1 MTPLVE
7 AAARLRRGGRRIGAA
22 LRRAHPLT
30 VLAVAAVLAV
40 AITVAARVAAPDR
53 AGQFAG
59 TAPVRVG
66 VSDGDSVPAY
76 VESSRRELTELAEHQ
91 GGPVYALVTLVSYT
105 DPEGVAALLAAGTEN
120 SRLSTVVALARVPLP
135 GRQTEIVRLPA
146 QRLPSDLQAGMAEV
160 AQRKAADAASYAER
174 AATEPDAAR
183 RALYVSTADV
193 SEAESRAF
201 AAGCAC
207 VYAIVVRGDVATL
220 QALSEESK
228 VRVVAP
234 ASDIID
240 LTRTVIVAPLPEHID
255 VDAHLAD
262 NLT

>member
-1 MTPLVE
+1 PAARIRMTPLVG

-30 VLAVAAVLAV
+30 VLAVAALLAV

-76 VESSRRELTELAEHQ
+76 IESSRRELTELAEHQ

-220 QALSEESK
+220 QALSERSE
-228 VRVVAP
+228 
-234 ASDIID
+234 
-240 LTRTVIVAPLPEHID
+240 EHTSE
-255 VDAHLAD
+255 LQ
-262 NLT
+262 